1 MICFNLQAGFYSLS
15 FELSSFIKST
25 ICFNLQV
32 GFKSLK
38 FDCSLFYQI
47 YDLLQFAGVLRIK
60 ECDAWRSDDADVLDQ
75 CGGVSEM
82 IGIILCCC
90 C

>member
-60 ECDAWRSDDADVLDQ
+60 EC
-75 CGGVSEM
+75 EM
-82 IGIILCCC
+82 DEEVMMQMFLTNVVGFLR
-90 C
+90 

>member
-1 MICFNLQAGFYSLS
+1 MICFNLKVGFYSWS

-38 FDCSLFYQI
+38 FDYSLFYQI

-60 ECDAWRSDDADVLDQ
+60 ECDA
-75 CGGVSEM
+75 
-82 IGIILCCC
+82 
-90 C
+90 